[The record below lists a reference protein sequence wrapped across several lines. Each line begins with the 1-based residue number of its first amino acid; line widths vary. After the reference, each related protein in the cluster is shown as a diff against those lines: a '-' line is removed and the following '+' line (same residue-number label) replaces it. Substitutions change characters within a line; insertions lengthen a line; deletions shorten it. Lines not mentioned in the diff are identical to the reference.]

1 MIFIFPFWRCCAA
14 PLYKQKLI
22 SKLQSQSLPSS
33 TEGDDTFKLCRFVL
47 WCCCEMVISHLRIIM
62 LTRWYDLRD
71 TSPIKI
77 QPRTPSQFQL
87 VPPKEKKPRELI
99 SGHKSTNTLSEK
111 YQRGGWPSLSGLPIV
126 LPKGFVRPLSLPEC
140 KKFPLFPS
148 PGLVPTTLVLFSH
161 SLLWSRQWYV
171 SPSLSCLHS
180 HLN

>member
-14 PLYKQKLI
+14 PRYKQKLI

-47 WCCCEMVISHLRIIM
+47 CCSCEMVISHLRIIM

-71 TSPIKI
+71 TSPLLRFSLAH
-77 QPRTPSQFQL
+77 PLSFNWSRPGNRNRVNWF
-87 VPPKEKKPRELI
+87 PA
-99 SGHKSTNTLSEK
+99 KSTNTLSEK

-140 KKFPLFPS
+140 KKSPLFPF

-171 SPSLSCLHS
+171 SPSLSSLHS